1 MHRIRAC
8 YLPALLLTML
18 LLQVFAAPLDEVLL
32 PAHFKYP
39 NGIAHQQD
47 GTVFVGS
54 VTEGKILRVD
64 KGGNIA
70 TFFAD
75 NAELNS
81 VTAIRYDQH
90 HHSLWVASPDFAGPR
105 QGKQSTPRAHRLGFI
120 DVASGKLRW
129 VVDMPDNGFGNDFAI
144 DHKGGAYLTDSASGV
159 IWHVSIDSDKPV
171 FTRVAAADELKPA
184 AGEIGPAGIA
194 VRSDGSLV
202 VGMFSSGKLYHVQ
215 PGSDG
220 IGKVSAIA
228 LDSPLENP
236 DGMMFANEKILIIA
250 EAGIAS
256 GNGKVSAIR
265 FDTALSATVDNIL
278 TNLSTPLNLTLFEQ
292 QAWIS
297 EGQVAGFFPSGAD
310 LAEPASFRL
319 IKVPLPH

>member
-1 MHRIRAC
+1 MLCIFRMHRIRAC

-54 VTEGKILRVD
+54 VTEGKILRID
-64 KGGNIA
+64 KDGNIA

-120 DVASGKLRW
+120 NVASGKLRW

-144 DHKGGAYLTDSASGV
+144 DDIYFGTQSTIPPTTVPEPLTLSLLA
-159 IWHVSIDSDKPV
+159 
-171 FTRVAAADELKPA
+171 
-184 AGEIGPAGIA
+184 IG
-194 VRSDGSLV
+194 L
-202 VGMFSSGKLYHVQ
+202 L
-215 PGSDG
+215 G
-220 IGKVSAIA
+220 IGFSRRKKA
-228 LDSPLENP
+228 
-236 DGMMFANEKILIIA
+236 
-250 EAGIAS
+250 
-256 GNGKVSAIR
+256 
-265 FDTALSATVDNIL
+265 
-278 TNLSTPLNLTLFEQ
+278 
-292 QAWIS
+292 
-297 EGQVAGFFPSGAD
+297 
-310 LAEPASFRL
+310 
-319 IKVPLPH
+319 